1 MVGATSGRG
10 DGTGGGRIAYGSRSP
25 VGGRVRDETELITAE
40 RSILE
45 MVATGVP
52 TDTVLRDTARA
63 VERFV
68 EGWRCSVMIAD
79 PAGLE
84 LHMVA
89 APSFPASF
97 IEGCQHVR
105 VGRRG
110 GTCGAAAARRERV
123 ITPDVRSDP
132 SWRPFLGWVAP
143 YGIRAAWSTPLLDAH
158 GTLLGTFALYHA
170 EVGRPGDEAFEI
182 VDRLGHLAWITLA
195 RDRTTVHG
203 RVGPSEP
210 RDPHAGVSGHP

>member
-10 DGTGGGRIAYGSRSP
+10 DGTWRGRIPHGPRPAI
-25 VGGRVRDETELITAE
+25 VGAVRDEAELIRAE
-40 RSILE
+40 RSILVS
-45 MVATGVP
+45 VATGVA
-52 TDTVLRDTARA
+52 TDTVLQDTARA

-89 APSFPASF
+89 APSLPASF
-97 IEGCQHVR
+97 IAGCQHVR

-110 GTCGAAAARRERV
+110 GTCGKAAALRERV
-123 ITPDVRSDP
+123 ITPDVGSDP
-132 SWRPFLGWVAP
+132 SWGPFLRWVAP
-143 YGIRAAWSTPLLDAH
+143 YGIRAAWSTPLLDAA

-170 EVGRPGDEAFEI
+170 EVRRPGDAAFEI
-182 VDRLGHLAWITLA
+182 VDRLGHLAAITLF
-195 RDRTTVHG
+195 RDRTAAQVASV
-203 RVGPSEP
+203 RANLEMF
-210 RDPHAGVSGHP
+210 